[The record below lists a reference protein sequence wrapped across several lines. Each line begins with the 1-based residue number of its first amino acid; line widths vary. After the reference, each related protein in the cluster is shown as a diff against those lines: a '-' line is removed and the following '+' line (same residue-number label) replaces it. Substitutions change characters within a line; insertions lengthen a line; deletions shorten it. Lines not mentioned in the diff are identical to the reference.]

1 MMKLSFALSLLL
13 SVALLSSLLRL
24 TMALPNDV
32 ASPPP
37 PSPAIPSF
45 CDPKCKVRCSK
56 SGRYQRCYHFCIIC
70 CKACKCVP
78 SGPYANKSECPCYR
92 DKLNSKGTSKCP

>member
-13 SVALLSSLLRL
+13 SVALLSSFLRL

-37 PSPAIPSF
+37 PSPAIPSKHAEPLITHLLYTHTHTHKIKQHWLVHARIYYSIRF
-45 CDPKCKVRCSK
+45 LLLLLL
-56 SGRYQRCYHFCIIC
+56 IIIT
-70 CKACKCVP
+70 
-78 SGPYANKSECPCYR
+78 
-92 DKLNSKGTSKCP
+92 D